1 MSRSKRRS
9 VTYRLEWRG
18 IVCRVKHSIAY
29 FAYTDMIEVRVA
41 RPVGAILPITE
52 TGYRAEFRTSAEIA
66 AAGGVVALVT
76 TMIEAE
82 AATPRWRKAE
92 IAHAQLELFPQQ

>member
-1 MSRSKRRS
+1 MSRAKHRA

-29 FAYTDMIEVRVA
+29 FSYTDMIEVRVA
-41 RPVGAILPITE
+41 SPVGAILPITE
-52 TGYRAEFRTSAEIA
+52 TGYRAEFRTSEEIA

-76 TMIEAE
+76 AMIETE
-82 AATPRWRKAE
+82 ATTQRWRKAE
-92 IAHAQLELFPQQ
+92 IAHAQLELFPRT